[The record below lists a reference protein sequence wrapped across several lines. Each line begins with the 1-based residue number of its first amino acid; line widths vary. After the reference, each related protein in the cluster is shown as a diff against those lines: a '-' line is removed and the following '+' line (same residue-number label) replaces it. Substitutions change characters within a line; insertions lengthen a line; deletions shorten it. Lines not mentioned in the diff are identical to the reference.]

1 MDSQDTK
8 IEFLYLSEEDL
19 IKSGVLEMDACV
31 ETIDKM
37 FGIIGEGDY
46 LMGGPKE
53 NEHGI
58 MLWFPEEKRFENMPV
73 AGPDRRFM
81 SLISYLGGDF
91 NIVGEKWYGSN
102 ISNKDKGLPRS
113 ILTVTLND
121 VDTGQPLA
129 FMSGNL
135 VSAMRTGAVPGVAT
149 RYLAHEDA
157 KVLAVVGTGVINK
170 ACVQAILYAK
180 QDIEMIK
187 VFDIDPKRSQAFID
201 ELQDDV
207 EADLEVSYSMEAC
220 IRDADIVS
228 VATSGAKR
236 PEIKDEWVKD
246 GCLITLTGTA
256 KLSENFYKENT
267 IVADNWKMHEAW
279 YQDAFERP
287 NGMESI
293 TNWAPTGDILKMIHD
308 GKLKDKVFHNLG
320 DIALEGAGFRKS
332 KKEKIVFV
340 TGGLSTEDT
349 AWAYHVYKNALKNSI
364 GQKLKLWDQP
374 YWA

>member
-1 MDSQDTK
+1 MTSKDTK

-19 IKSGVLEMDACV
+19 IKSGVLEMNTCV
-31 ETIDKM
+31 ETMDKM
-37 FGIIGEGDY
+37 FGIIGDGDY

-113 ILTVTLND
+113 ILTVTLSD

-135 VSAMRTGAVPGVAT
+135 ISAMRTGAVPGVAT

-170 ACVQAILYAK
+170 ACVQAVLYAK
-180 QDIEMIK
+180 QNIETIK

-201 ELQDDV
+201 GLQDDV
-207 EADLEVSYSMEAC
+207 KTELEVSYSMEAC

-267 IVADNWKMHEAW
+267 IVADNWEMHEAW
-279 YQDAFERP
+279 YRDALERP

-293 TNWAPTGDILKMIHD
+293 TSWAPTGDILKMIHD
-308 GKLKDKVFHNLG
+308 GNLKDKVFHNLG
-320 DIALEGAGFRKS
+320 DIVLGGDDFRKCE
-332 KKEKIVFV
+332 KEKIVFV